1 MDKGRQRI
9 AYVPPR
15 AEVCAAEPYSFVASS
30 SSGNAGGASFGEY
43 FGGSAGSASFEDF
56 GSGGSAGGA
65 SFEGG
70 FGGGSAGRATFDD
83 GAGGKAFG
91 LWQEFGFTGPWEW
104 E

>member
-1 MDKGRQRI
+1 MDKRRQRI

-43 FGGSAGSASFEDF
+43 F
-56 GSGGSAGGA
+56 GGSAGGA